1 MNEKIKQLAKEA
13 GFITNPN
20 TDVIKNNHF
29 GGYMDGQQFEK
40 FAELI
45 IQECVNTL
53 DQQYVTI
60 SDDADP
66 EDNKTWIGA
75 TMNTTVARCKH
86 SILSNFG
93 VAE

>member
-45 IQECVNTL
+45 VQECMS
-53 DQQYVTI
+53 YM
-60 SDDADP
+60 
-66 EDNKTWIGA
+66 EDGDIDFAKFMIK
-75 TMNTTVARCKH
+75 KH
-86 SILSNFG
+86 FG
-93 VAE
+93 VEE

>member
-1 MNEKIKQLAKEA
+1 MNEKITLLAEQA
-13 GFITNPN
+13 WDATAVSP
-20 TDVIKNNHF
+20 DF
-29 GGYMDGQQFEK
+29 GHPVSFAEK

-45 IQECVNTL
+45 IRECVNTI

-75 TMNTTVARCKH
+75 IMNTTVARCKH
-86 SILSNFG
+86 SILSNIG

>member
-1 MNEKIKQLAKEA
+1 MKENIKLLAEQA
-13 GFITNPN
+13 GLGQERWN
-20 TDVIKNNHF
+20 TTE
-29 GGYMDGQQFEK
+29 QFNSFLEK
-40 FAELI
+40 FSELI
-45 IQECVNTL
+45 VRECVNTL

-75 TMNTTVARCKH
+75 IMNTTVARCKH

-93 VAE
+93 VIE

>member
-1 MNEKIKQLAKEA
+1 MKEHITLLAEQA
-13 GFITNPN
+13 GLGQERWN
-20 TDVIKNNHF
+20 TTE
-29 GGYMDGQQFEK
+29 QFNSFLEK
-40 FAELI
+40 FSELI
-45 IQECVNTL
+45 VRECVNTL

-75 TMNTTVARCKH
+75 IMNTTVARCKH

-93 VAE
+93 VSELQNE

>member
-1 MNEKIKQLAKEA
+1 MNEKIKLLAEQA
-13 GFITNPN
+13 GL
-20 TDVIKNNHF
+20 
-29 GGYMDGQQFEK
+29 GQERWTTTEQFNSFLDK

-45 IQECVNTL
+45 VRECVNTI

-75 TMNTTVARCKH
+75 IMNTTVARCKH